1 MSQANQNA
9 SRLDHSWIIARFG
22 GVRPLA
28 EALGHAYPTTVQAWK
43 RRKVIPVRQIP
54 AVISAAA
61 ACGLALKPED
71 FFAAEPGARVEVT
84 ERADRV
90 EIDVRECPAIRHLRA
105 GGREIVPQFCRHC
118 QILGHARAES
128 AGLRMRLA
136 GGNGACVQTYAT
148 AAAGLP
154 PQDDAA
160 IREAT
165 S

>member
-1 MSQANQNA
+1 MCSSDLEEDA
-9 SRLDHSWIIARFG
+9 ARNGRDTARVQSSAEDG
-22 GVRPLA
+22 GL
-28 EALGHAYPTTVQAWK
+28 
-43 RRKVIPVRQIP
+43 P
-54 AVISAAA
+54 AVAAYWRA
-61 ACGLALKPED
+61 

-118 QILGHARAES
+118 QILGQSRAES

-136 GGNGACVQTYAT
+136 GGNGACVHTYAT

>member
-1 MSQANQNA
+1 MVYTFSMLLRTPEICKLVYMSQANQNA

-71 FFAAEPGARVEVT
+71 FFAAEPGV
-84 ERADRV
+84 
-90 EIDVRECPAIRHLRA
+90 
-105 GGREIVPQFCRHC
+105 
-118 QILGHARAES
+118 
-128 AGLRMRLA
+128 
-136 GGNGACVQTYAT
+136 
-148 AAAGLP
+148 
-154 PQDDAA
+154 
-160 IREAT
+160 
-165 S
+165 